1 MLRPVLFLADEGVQG
16 DWEISRDKN
25 AQTVNTLERNIRKL
39 VGEGLAQKALGGFF
53 VMFDEIGDVRAEIAL
68 AKHVL
73 HERPLLLS
81 GSNLGNF
88 EENELIFVKKCRVE
102 DELVLYHGPIKPSSE
117 SIMHWLIYKKR
128 PEAAAVI
135 HAHDEFATCS
145 ELLVGEIEES
155 NREEPYGSVEIAN
168 MAIEMFSRAEK
179 IFVLKNHGYIAVGPD
194 LDSTSDLVVD
204 THLRLLKKRG
214 Y

>member
-1 MLRPVLFLADEGVQG
+1 MNQVQG
-16 DWEISRDKN
+16 NKKLMDGYVGVKFRAIQCSEEVPPETSGFYTLFKRICDRLKVHDMTPANAGNLSIRHRD
-25 AQTVNTLERNIRKL
+25 
-39 VGEGLAQKALGGFF
+39 GLIITA
-53 VMFDEIGDVRAEIAL
+53 
-68 AKHVL
+68 
-73 HERPLLLS
+73 S

-128 PEAAAVI
+128 PETEAII
-135 HAHDEFATCS
+135 HTHDEFATCS

-155 NREEPYGSVEIAN
+155 NREEPYGSVELAN

-194 LDSTSDLVVD
+194 LNSTSDLVVD
-204 THLRLLKKRG
+204 THIRLLKKRG

>member
-1 MLRPVLFLADEGVQG
+1 MNQVQG
-16 DWEISRDKN
+16 KKKLMDGYVGVKFRAIQCSEEVPPETSGFYTLFKRICDRLKVHDMTPANAGNLSIRYRD
-25 AQTVNTLERNIRKL
+25 
-39 VGEGLAQKALGGFF
+39 GLIITA
-53 VMFDEIGDVRAEIAL
+53 
-68 AKHVL
+68 
-73 HERPLLLS
+73 S

>member
-1 MLRPVLFLADEGVQG
+1 MNQVQG
-16 DWEISRDKN
+16 KKKLMDGYVGVKFRAIQCSEEVPPETSGFYTLFKRICDRLKVHDMTPANAGNLSIRYRD
-25 AQTVNTLERNIRKL
+25 
-39 VGEGLAQKALGGFF
+39 GLIITA
-53 VMFDEIGDVRAEIAL
+53 
-68 AKHVL
+68 
-73 HERPLLLS
+73 S

-155 NREEPYGSVEIAN
+155 NREESYGSVELAN

>member
-1 MLRPVLFLADEGVQG
+1 MNQVQG
-16 DWEISRDKN
+16 KKKLMDGYVGVKFRAIQCSEEAPPETSGFYTLFKRICDRLKVHDMTPANAGNLSIRYRD
-25 AQTVNTLERNIRKL
+25 
-39 VGEGLAQKALGGFF
+39 GLIITA
-53 VMFDEIGDVRAEIAL
+53 
-68 AKHVL
+68 
-73 HERPLLLS
+73 S

-155 NREEPYGSVEIAN
+155 NREESYGSVELAN
-168 MAIEMFSRAEK
+168 MAIEMFSRTEK

-214 Y
+214 C

>member
-1 MLRPVLFLADEGVQG
+1 MNQVQG
-16 DWEISRDKN
+16 KKKLMDGYVGVKFRAIQCSEEAPPETSGFYTLFKRICDRLKVHDMTPANAGNLSIRYRD
-25 AQTVNTLERNIRKL
+25 
-39 VGEGLAQKALGGFF
+39 GLIITA
-53 VMFDEIGDVRAEIAL
+53 
-68 AKHVL
+68 
-73 HERPLLLS
+73 S

-155 NREEPYGSVEIAN
+155 NREEPYGSVELAN

>member
-1 MLRPVLFLADEGVQG
+1 MNQVQG
-16 DWEISRDKN
+16 KKKLMDGYVGVKFRAIQCSEEVPPETSGFYTLFKRICDRLKVHDMTPANAGNLSIRYRD
-25 AQTVNTLERNIRKL
+25 
-39 VGEGLAQKALGGFF
+39 GLIITA
-53 VMFDEIGDVRAEIAL
+53 
-68 AKHVL
+68 
-73 HERPLLLS
+73 S

-145 ELLVGEIEES
+145 GLLVGEIEES
-155 NREEPYGSVEIAN
+155 NREELYGSIELAN

-179 IFVLKNHGYIAVGPD
+179 IFVLKKHGYIAVGPD

>member
-1 MLRPVLFLADEGVQG
+1 MNQVQG
-16 DWEISRDKN
+16 KKKLMDGYVGVKFRAIQCSEEVPPETSGFYTLFKRICDRLKVHDMTPANAGNLSIRYRD
-25 AQTVNTLERNIRKL
+25 
-39 VGEGLAQKALGGFF
+39 GLIITA
-53 VMFDEIGDVRAEIAL
+53 
-68 AKHVL
+68 
-73 HERPLLLS
+73 S

-88 EENELIFVKKCRVE
+88 EENELIFVKKCRME

-155 NREEPYGSVEIAN
+155 NREEPYGSVELAN